1 MTGVLQS
8 AASQQ
13 HLIHGHWH
21 CPGLRL
27 ACNAQADLSGH
38 RWSITKEGAV
48 ASADE
53 LHCLHVKAMFVAQQH
68 DQGNMHP

>member
-1 MTGVLQS
+1 LDAGLIACVHSETQDVAGVLQS

-27 ACNAQADLSGH
+27 ACNAQAGLVRAQVEH
-38 RWSITKEGAV
+38 MTTKV
-48 ASADE
+48 W
-53 LHCLHVKAMFVAQQH
+53 
-68 DQGNMHP
+68 